1 MFYVLTALPD
11 LQYANYAQYTTS
23 TTVSQ
28 YRNPSL
34 SINNHCILT
43 EMVLKEIDHSGT
55 TEAKWQHMHYVNSLS
70 VSQNALKQVCAE
82 LLIID

>member
-1 MFYVLTALPD
+1 MFYVVTALPD

-23 TTVSQ
+23 ITVSQ

-43 EMVLKEIDHSGT
+43 EMAFKDMIILAKLRQMATHVLCQFSFSI
-55 TEAKWQHMHYVNSLS
+55 TETVP
-70 VSQNALKQVCAE
+70 
-82 LLIID
+82 